1 MIEPHVMDRH
11 EWMVEEHPWPAVAHD
26 GAYLFAHIV
35 AVAVDGAC
43 GAERLYVHARTADD
57 AVACVVEETAAVGAK
72 RGRTIRLRCAVCVPV
87 STAVEGNHLRHD
99 IRFHCSFLFGVHAS
113 PFTEKVIRQGQ
124 IRCLVRDRGNFL
136 DKQPRERCRLRR
148 PAM

>member
-1 MIEPHVMDRH
+1 MTEGHDGAM
-11 EWMVEEHPWPAVAHD
+11 EEHTRSAPAHD
-26 GAYLFAHIV
+26 GAYLFAHSA
-35 AVAVDGAC
+35 AVAVDRAR
-43 GAERLYVHARTADD
+43 GAEGLHVHARTADD
-57 AVACVVEETAAVGAK
+57 AVMRVIEEAAAVGAK
-72 RGRTIRLRCAVCVPV
+72 RGRTVRLRCAVCVPV
-87 STAVEGNHLRHD
+87 STAVEGDHFRHD
-99 IRFHCSFLFGVHAS
+99 IRFHCAFLFGVHAS

>member
-57 AVACVVEETAAVGAK
+57 AVACVVEETAAVGAQC
-72 RGRTIRLRCAVCVPV
+72 GCAVCRRRTVRVLVPA
-87 STAVEGNHLRHD
+87 TVEGDHLRHD

-113 PFTEKVIRQGQ
+113 PFTEKVIR
-124 IRCLVRDRGNFL
+124 
-136 DKQPRERCRLRR
+136 
-148 PAM
+148 